1 MMSNYYKSGSDVC
14 FRRLSNEY
22 AKKEIRSSNDSDTSF
37 VKKIV
42 IHPNTIPDS
51 SLYGI
56 TQYVINKTSSSIK
69 NL

>member
-1 MMSNYYKSGSDVC
+1 MSNYYKSGSDVC

-22 AKKEIRSSNDSDTSF
+22 VKKEIGSSNDSDTSF
-37 VKKIV
+37 VKTIV
-42 IHPNTIPDS
+42 IDQSTFSDS

-56 TQYVINKTSSSIK
+56 TQPVINKTSSSIK